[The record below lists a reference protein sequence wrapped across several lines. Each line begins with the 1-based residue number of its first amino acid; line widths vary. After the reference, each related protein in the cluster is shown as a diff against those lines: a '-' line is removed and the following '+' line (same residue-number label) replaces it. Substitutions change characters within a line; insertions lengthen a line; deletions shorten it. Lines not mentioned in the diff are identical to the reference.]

1 MTDRPSRA
9 RRRLLRS
16 ALALAALGMA
26 RRARAQDKA
35 EPVPLEKVTREEVA
49 YQDQPRNGVTC
60 GMCSLFVAP
69 HGCKV
74 IDGEV
79 SRYGWCKLFDMVD

>member
-1 MTDRPSRA
+1 MCGRDPALA
-9 RRRLLRS
+9 RRRLLRNVLGV
-16 ALALAALGMA
+16 ATLGLAWRASNAAEA
-26 RRARAQDKA
+26 
-35 EPVPLEKVTREEVA
+35 PLEKMPREEVA
-49 YQDQPRNGVTC
+49 YQDQPRNGLTC

>member
-1 MTDRPSRA
+1 MFGPDLALA
-9 RRRLLRS
+9 RRRLLRNVLAVATLGLAWRAS
-16 ALALAALGMA
+16 A
-26 RRARAQDKA
+26 A
-35 EPVPLEKVTREEVA
+35 EEAPLEKVPREDVA
-49 YQDQPRNGVTC
+49 YQDQPRNGQTC

-74 IDGEV
+74 IAGEV